1 MPICDDQRGR
11 GNLGWG
17 WSDTRE
23 GGERGWMERWEHLI
37 IIFNL
42 SIIWAS
48 DHHLSIIFM
57 VEIVNLGRLSLLLW
71 SLVSIYVDQNDTK
84 VHQILTLI
92 YNIKAWVLE
101 MYQSNLLF
109 HSRVEW
115 IPSEENVFPG
125 KRGPITNKAAPHSLP
140 PSSLPPTP
148 VSERRITASNQGH
161 VRTQK
166 KFRSSSV
173 REDQGSRRM
182 STPLK
187 IKTGRFLCT
196 LETLEPVKKHIDLET
211 LYCWGFCSRQKS
223 IDSRWNS
230 RGRFDIR

>member
-1 MPICDDQRGR
+1 MIRG
-11 GNLGWG
+11 GGGTSVEGDPTLGKV
-17 WSDTRE
+17 
-23 GGERGWMERWEHLI
+23 ERGAGWKGESIWSSSLIWASSEHLV

-42 SIIWAS
+42 IIIWAS

-148 VSERRITASNQGH
+148 VSERRITASNQGQA
-161 VRTQK
+161 RTQK
-166 KFRSSSV
+166 KFKLTSESSS
-173 REDQGSRRM
+173 DQ
-182 STPLK
+182 
-187 IKTGRFLCT
+187 
-196 LETLEPVKKHIDLET
+196 V
-211 LYCWGFCSRQKS
+211 Q
-223 IDSRWNS
+223 
-230 RGRFDIR
+230 